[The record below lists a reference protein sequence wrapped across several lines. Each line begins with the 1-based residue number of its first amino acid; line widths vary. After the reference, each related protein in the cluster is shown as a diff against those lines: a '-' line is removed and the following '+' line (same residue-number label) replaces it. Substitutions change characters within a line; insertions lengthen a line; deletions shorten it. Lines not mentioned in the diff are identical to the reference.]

1 MDIYRPGD
9 KVMQIKNN
17 YDKEVF
23 NGDIGGISSIDQV
36 ERTLRITFDER
47 AVEYDITELDE
58 IVLAYAT
65 TVHKAQGAEYP
76 IVVIPVMMTH
86 FVMLQRN
93 LLYTGVT
100 RAKKALMLVGTKK
113 AIGYAVKNVTVDKR
127 NTLLA
132 WRLNPTVSSVVVAEK
147 QAGAQRYIIFDV
159 ETPNRYNDRMSA
171 IGISVVEDGKIV
183 KEWFS
188 YVNPEEPFDDFNT
201 QLTGI
206 SAETV
211 ADAPTFP
218 ELWKQIEGMMGSGIL
233 VAHNAPFDM
242 GVLKKCL
249 EDYGVRW
256 AERTRYIC
264 TVQIG
269 RRELPG
275 MKHGLDAMCG
285 YYGIELDHHKADSDS
300 HAAAEILLR
309 YMEDGVAMEKYVRTF
324 WMR

>member
-1 MDIYRPGD
+1 
-9 KVMQIKNN
+9 MQIKNN

>member
-1 MDIYRPGD
+1 M
-9 KVMQIKNN
+9 
-17 YDKEVF
+17 
-23 NGDIGGISSIDQV
+23 
-36 ERTLRITFDER
+36 
-47 AVEYDITELDE
+47 TELDE
-58 IVLAYAT
+58 VVLAYAT

-76 IVVIPVMMTH
+76 IVVMPIMMNH

-113 AIGYAVKNVTVDKR
+113 AIAYSVRNVMVDKR

-132 WRLNPTVSSVVVAEK
+132 WRLNPTLSVSQPVGTEK
-147 QAGAQRYIIFDV
+147 KGTAADGGRGPRYIVFDV
-159 ETPNRYNDRMSA
+159 DTPNSQNDRMSA

-183 KEWFS
+183 DEVFS
-188 YVNPEEPFDDFNT
+188 YVNPEEHFDQFNT
-201 QLTGI
+201 ELTGI

-218 ELWKQIEGMMGSGIL
+218 ELWSRIEGLMGSGIL
-233 VAHNAPFDM
+233 VAHYAPFDL
-242 GVLKKCL
+242 GVLKSCL
-249 EDYGVRW
+249 QAYGIQWKDRVQ
-256 AERTRYIC
+256 YCC

-275 MKHGLDAMCG
+275 MSHRLDSMCR
-285 YYGIELDHHKADSDS
+285 YYGIDLDHHKADSDS

-309 YMEDGVAMEKYVRTF
+309 YMEEGVEVGKYTRTF

>member
-1 MDIYRPGD
+1 M
-9 KVMQIKNN
+9 
-17 YDKEVF
+17 
-23 NGDIGGISSIDQV
+23 
-36 ERTLRITFDER
+36 ERTLRILFDER
-47 AVEYDITELDE
+47 AVEYDVTELDE

-76 IVVIPVMMTH
+76 IVVMPVKMIH

-100 RAKKALMLVGTKK
+100 RAKKALMLVREKK
-113 AIGYAVKNVTVDKR
+113 AIGYAVRNVTVDKR

-132 WRLNPTVSSVVVAEK
+132 WRLNPTIASPVVAEK
-147 QAGAQRYIIFDV
+147 QAGAQRYIVFDV

-171 IGISVVEDGKIV
+171 IGISIVEDGKIV
-183 KEWFS
+183 EEMFS
-188 YVNPEEPFDDFNT
+188 YVNSEEPFDDFNT

-218 ELWKQIEGMMGSGIL
+218 ELWKKIEGMMGSGIL

-249 EDYGVRW
+249 EDYGIRW
-256 AERTRYIC
+256 TERTRYIC

-269 RRELPG
+269 RSELPG
-275 MKHGLDAMCG
+275 MKHGLDAMREF
-285 YYGIELDHHKADSDS
+285 YGIALDHHKADNDS

-309 YMEDGVAMEKYVRTF
+309 YMEDGVAVEKFVRTF
-324 WMR
+324 RMM